1 MNIKIRIIISILM
14 ALIGAITTFLLTENI
29 SHYNNI
35 VSLLAMPAIA
45 LFLATLSI
53 TSLLNIENESSKKK
67 YLIIVGIVMLT
78 NSYLQFGQNKSILAI
93 LGFSYV
99 SAGVVAFIIRFFTFI
114 KELYNRLPD

>member
-35 VSLLAMPAIA
+35 ISLLAMPAIA